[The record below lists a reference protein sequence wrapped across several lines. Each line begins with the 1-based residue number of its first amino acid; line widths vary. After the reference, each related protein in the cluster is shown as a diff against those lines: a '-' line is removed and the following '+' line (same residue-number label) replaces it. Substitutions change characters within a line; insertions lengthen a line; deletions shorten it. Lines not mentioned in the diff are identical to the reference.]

1 LCTGG
6 DLTVVVVVSFT
17 LFLYNFF
24 FNVFNPAIG
33 SNLCGMREGKRD
45 GQQWNANS
53 KDVEV

>member
-6 DLTVVVVVSFT
+6 YLTVVVVVSFT

-24 FNVFNPAIG
+24 CNVFDPAIG
-33 SNLCGMREGKRD
+33 SGLCGMREGKRD
-45 GQQWNANS
+45 GQQCNANS